1 MVCIRAGAGFVSVPF
16 SEGSPGLSRS
26 EAALL
31 LPPAYLI
38 RTETGLEPSDRLAHK
53 TVSGDAGVAVE
64 EETDGVA
71 GQEEPDRRQSTWMES
86 LLILVSTVDCVL
98 PVRSLA

>member
-16 SEGSPGLSRS
+16 SKDSPGLSRS

-38 RTETGLEPSDRLAHK
+38 QTETGLEPSDGLAHK

-64 EETDGVA
+64 EETDGV
-71 GQEEPDRRQSTWMES
+71 QVRKS
-86 LLILVSTVDCVL
+86 LTVVSQPGWNVCS
-98 PVRSLA
+98 SLCRPLTAFFL

>member
-1 MVCIRAGAGFVSVPF
+1 MVCITAGAGFVSVPF
-16 SEGSPGLSRS
+16 SKGSPGLSRS

-38 RTETGLEPSDRLAHK
+38 QTETGLEPSDRLAHK

-64 EETDGVA
+64 EETDGAQVRKS
-71 GQEEPDRRQSTWMES
+71 RRQSTWMEGS
-86 LLILVSTVDCVL
+86 LILVSAVDCVL

>member
-16 SEGSPGLSRS
+16 SKGSLSRS

-38 RTETGLEPSDRLAHK
+38 QTETGLEPSDRLAHK

-64 EETDGVA
+64 EETDGAQVRKS
-71 GQEEPDRRQSTWMES
+71 RRQSTWMEGS
-86 LLILVSTVDCVL
+86 LILVSAVDCVL